1 MKTLASMAF
10 ALGMTVSGIPVSAL
24 AAEIGQVTVDGNKVI
39 LYDDKTW
46 DYAEGETNVS
56 APADCVEI
64 ASKLLPISVCL
75 DPDAWALGGLGEAY
89 EHSFYNKANDMY
101 VGLITEEDVIE
112 FDVLKKAILTNAQNA
127 AGLNKVETL
136 EDSSASL
143 SGHEFGKLE
152 YRAISDGVD
161 ATFANFYTNFEGKGS
176 LQIVAFAVSE
186 EFDKVRP
193 VIAEVIASV
202 KVTD

>member
-1 MKTLASMAF
+1 MKALTHMVFVVGLVASGVP
-10 ALGMTVSGIPVSAL
+10 ALVQ

-46 DYAEGETNVS
+46 DYADGEPSVS
-56 APADCVEI
+56 VPKDCVEI
-64 ASKLLPISVCL
+64 ASKVLPVSVCL

-101 VGLITEEDVIE
+101 VGLITEEDVLE
-112 FDVLKKAILTNAQNA
+112 LDVLNKAILTNAQNA

-136 EDSSASL
+136 EDGSASL
-143 SGHEFGKLE
+143 SGHEFGKLV

-161 ATFANFYTNFEGKGS
+161 ATFANYYTNFEGKGS

-193 VIAEVIASV
+193 IIDEVIASV
-202 KVTD
+202 KVTE